1 MKYIYLIC
9 YKILPLHSFQMG
21 FVITRCSSIFYCIT
35 QLINQIMKF
44 NFVQIKINGSLIKK
58 YSYLLN
64 ISNLVTNELTIN
76 LSIYITYSA
85 NLAQYQHTRIW
96 MGRCRFRVRVITK
109 TFKMVITASCPRL
122 LLMSLSKGN
131 NHKKVHFISYS
142 IDLQTKVV

>member
-122 LLMSLSKGN
+122 LLMSLSKR
-131 NHKKVHFISYS
+131 VHFISYS